1 MIKSMISFQIF
12 EFVTV
17 IFETFIVHQYIS
29 GLFEKRSERK
39 NALFWYVIFCA
50 GLTILSLFYNKE
62 ITLIGY
68 TLIGVYVLAVG
79 IYKTSITS
87 RIFAVFYFA
96 AIMMGAEIF
105 TSGLISGFWN
115 IDLSN
120 VFEYGLPRVL
130 CILVAKLIQIFFV
143 KLSVFITSW
152 KNNLSLK
159 SDPKLMLPLLLCQVF
174 SIILAYYVFII
185 CIDVYNEFPPIALL
199 AMIGILY
206 MNTVV
211 FWYFDRV
218 KMAFEYKSRN
228 EIAEYKMKLQK
239 EYFEILNKHQQET
252 DALWHDMKKHLSV
265 MKTLINNG
273 HQDITAG
280 YIFELETQMN
290 ETIKI
295 IRTDYPVLSAVLTE
309 QMQRTKKAGIHFD
322 IDVRLNSNMKIDPV
336 DLCVI
341 LGNLFDNAFEACEL
355 LMPEVEKNIKAI
367 IIQRNNVLII
377 TIENTY
383 VPISTTRRRFGKHGF
398 GQKNIRHAIAKY
410 NGEIEIIEKNGI
422 YKVTIT
428 VI

>member
-1 MIKSMISFQIF
+1 MMKGMISFQIF
-12 EFVTV
+12 ELATV

-29 GLFEKRSERK
+29 GLFEKRFERK
-39 NALFWYVIFCA
+39 STLPWYVLFCV
-50 GLTILSLFYNKE
+50 GLIILSLFCHKE
-62 ITLIGY
+62 IAIIGY

-79 IYKTSITS
+79 IYNTSISS

-105 TSGLISGFWN
+105 TSGLISGIWN
-115 IDLSN
+115 INLPN

-130 CILVAKLIQIFFV
+130 CILVAKLIQIFLV
-143 KLSVFITSW
+143 KASVYVANW
-152 KNNLSLK
+152 KTNPSLK
-159 SDPKLMLPLLLCQVF
+159 SEPKLMLPLLLCQVF
-174 SIILAYYVFII
+174 SIILAYYVFMI
-185 CIDVYNEFPPIALL
+185 CIDVFNDFPPIALL
-199 AMIGILY
+199 AMIGIIY

-228 EIAEYKMKLQK
+228 DIAEYKMKLQK

-252 DALWHDMKKHLSV
+252 DALWHDMKKHLSL

-273 HQDITAG
+273 QQDITAE

-290 ETIKI
+290 ETLKL
-295 IRTDYPVLSAVLTE
+295 IRTDYPVLSALLTE
-309 QMQRTKKAGIHFD
+309 QMQRAKKAGIYFD
-322 IDVRLNSNMKIDPV
+322 IDVRLNSNMKIDSV

-355 LMPEVEKNIKAI
+355 LMPEDEKNITAS
-367 IIQRNNVLII
+367 IIQRNNILII
-377 TIENTY
+377 KVKNTY
-383 VPISTTRRRFGKHGF
+383 VPNIIKRRFGKHGY
-398 GQKNIRHAIAKY
+398 GQKNIRRAIAKY
-410 NGEIEIIEKNGI
+410 NGKIDINENNGV
-422 YKVTIT
+422 YEVTIS

>member
-1 MIKSMISFQIF
+1 MTKSIISFQIF
-12 EFVTV
+12 EFVAV

-39 NALFWYVIFCA
+39 STLPWYVLFCF
-50 GLTILSLFYNKE
+50 GLTILSLFFHNE

-79 IYKTSITS
+79 IYKTSISS
-87 RIFAVFYFA
+87 RIFAVLYFA

-105 TSGLISGFWN
+105 TSGLVSGIWN
-115 IDLSN
+115 IDLSK

-130 CILVAKLIQIFFV
+130 CILVAKLIQIFLV
-143 KLSVFITSW
+143 KASVYVANW
-152 KNNLSLK
+152 KTNSSLR
-159 SDPKLMLPLLLCQVF
+159 SEPKLMLPLLLCQVF

-185 CIDVYNEFPPIALL
+185 CIDVFNGFPPIALL
-199 AMIGILY
+199 AMIGIIY

-228 EIAEYKMKLQK
+228 DIAEYKMKLQK
-239 EYFEILNKHQQET
+239 QHFEILNKHQQET
-252 DALWHDMKKHLSV
+252 DALWHDMKRHLSL

-273 HQDITAG
+273 KQDITAE

-290 ETIKI
+290 ESIKI
-295 IRTDYPVLSAVLTE
+295 IRTDYPVLSALLTE
-309 QMQRTKKAGIHFD
+309 QMQRAKKAGIHFV
-322 IDVRLNSNMKIDPV
+322 IDVRLNSDIKIDPV

-355 LMPEVEKNIKAI
+355 LIPEDEKNIKAS
-367 IIQRNNVLII
+367 IIQRNNILII
-377 TIENTY
+377 KIENTY
-383 VPISTTRRRFGKHGF
+383 APDSTTRRRSGKHGF

-410 NGEIEIIEKNGI
+410 NGEIDINENDGV

-428 VI
+428 II